1 MRGQN
6 PPSSCRTRQG
16 PGFRKGET
24 CGRPDRPLG
33 GTCVAGDRPPG
44 LGETRAWLQ
53 PCSPVEAV
61 HHLQVDPEVLL
72 GEVVQHASIH
82 QALHE
87 VAAVL
92 GEPQAGEPFIPNPLV
107 VHVPIGQ
114 GLGEQGRGAIGEEGS
129 ASEPQLADLL
139 ERNVT
144 PSSTAGY
151 FR

>member
-1 MRGQN
+1 MAVGKYLLANQEG
-6 PPSSCRTRQG
+6 PTCSST
-16 PGFRKGET
+16 
-24 CGRPDRPLG
+24 
-33 GTCVAGDRPPG
+33 
-44 LGETRAWLQ
+44 
-53 PCSPVEAV
+53 PVEAV
-61 HHLQVDPEVLL
+61 DHLQLPSEVLL
-72 GEVVQHASIH
+72 GQVVQHARVH

-92 GEPQAGEPFIPNPLV
+92 GEPQAGEPFVPNPLV

-129 ASEPQLADLL
+129 ASEPRLADLL